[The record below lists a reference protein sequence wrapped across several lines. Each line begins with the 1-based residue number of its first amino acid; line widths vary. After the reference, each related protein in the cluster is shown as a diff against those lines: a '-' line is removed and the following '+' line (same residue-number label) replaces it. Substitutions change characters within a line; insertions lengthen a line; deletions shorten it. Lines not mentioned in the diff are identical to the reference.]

1 MNTPKKTL
9 SLYLRNLLLIISLF
23 ISLHTM
29 AGEIPDDVA
38 KNRKDTFESLLFSD
52 PPPLSATLRS
62 ILENHFGVDKSP
74 NNHKDVYYVLNIGYV
89 NGKIYD
95 PSSNRFQKVRL
106 RGYTGEDSNH
116 KRITEV
122 NQFVAPQIEAHPGDT
137 VRILLKN
144 NLPADAT
151 CLNSHVMQQ
160 QTTANKL
167 ADKPHCFNGTNL
179 HAHGLWISPTGN
191 SDNVL
196 LSINPGI
203 NFEYQYDLSNDIPE
217 GTFWYHSHRHG
228 STALQV
234 SSGMAGALIIRGN
247 RKPTPT
253 SNGDLS
259 TLLIDPDT
267 GKSYKEHTV
276 LFQQIA
282 YACQGKD
289 GKLKRTQDG
298 KINWSCNPGETG
310 VIESYDQ
317 FGPGTWPASGRWTSI
332 NGIVLPTFK
341 SQVGDVE
348 RWRLIHAGVRET
360 INLTFRKINPK
371 INLNELHK
379 RAYTGNL
386 KKQDAAR
393 LVEELC
399 SGETIPFQI
408 VAADGLT
415 MSHTITSE
423 KVTLQPGYRYDL
435 LTIFPSA
442 GGYCMIQPQQPKA
455 GSINSESSAQ
465 SLLGFVSVAGKENIP
480 TNAITS
486 TLVNKL
492 TKSAEKFMP
501 ENVRAEIVKDI
512 AHVEGKDN
520 HHGILLTKFT
530 PHPGD
535 ITEDDVR
542 GQAKQKLVFFVGADQ
557 KNNPIF
563 ALSHDFSVEK
573 TNGIYMPSKLFIYDP
588 NKVGLTLPLGKAQE
602 WELRSYSVSHPFHI
616 HVNPFQIVA
625 IYDPQ
630 GRDVSEPGV
639 VEADGDT
646 QFSGLK
652 GQWKDTILVKTNLLP
667 GDLKKDPKNFYRFVI
682 RTRYKR
688 YIGEFVL
695 HCHILDHEDQGMMEN
710 IAVSLPD
717 SVGPS
722 SNLMTEQHHSKM
734 P

>member
-1 MNTPKKTL
+1 MKGNNKN
-9 SLYLRNLLLIISLF
+9 SSFYLRNFLMVFTLFASVHTVASEISV
-23 ISLHTM
+23 
-29 AGEIPDDVA
+29 DVE
-38 KNRKDTFESLLFSD
+38 KSQKDEFESLIFSD
-52 PPPLSATLRS
+52 LPPLQAVHRR
-62 ILENHFGVDKSP
+62 ILENHFGVEKTQD
-74 NNHKDVYYVLNIGYV
+74 NYKDIYYILNVGYV
-89 NGKIYD
+89 DGKIYD

-106 RGYTGEDSNH
+106 RGYTGEDINH
-116 KRITEV
+116 KRITKV
-122 NQFVAPQIEAHPGDT
+122 DQFVAPQIEAHPGDT
-137 VRILLKN
+137 IRILLKN
-144 NLPADAT
+144 NLPVDDT
-151 CLNSHVMQQ
+151 CLNTHAMQQ
-160 QTTANKL
+160 QATVNQL

-196 LSINPGI
+196 LSINPGV

-217 GTFWYHSHRHG
+217 GTYWYHSHRHG

-259 TLLIDPDT
+259 TLLLDSDT
-267 GKSYKEHTV
+267 GKPYKEHTV

-282 YACQGKD
+282 YACRGND

-298 KINWSCNPGETG
+298 KINWNCNQGETG

-317 FGPGTWPASGRWTSI
+317 FGPGTWSASGRWTSI

-341 SQVGDVE
+341 AQVGDVE

-371 INLNELHK
+371 INLKELRR

-386 KKQDAAR
+386 KKQDAGR

-415 MSHTITSE
+415 MSHTITSR
-423 KVTLQPGYRYDL
+423 KVTLQPGYRYDV
-435 LTIFPSA
+435 LTLFPSA

-455 GSINSESSAQ
+455 GSISSESSPQ
-465 SLLGFVSVAGKENIP
+465 SLLGFVSVSGKDNIP
-480 TNAITS
+480 INAVTS
-486 TLVNKL
+486 ALVNKL
-492 TKSAEKFMP
+492 KRSAEKFMP
-501 ENVRAEIVKDI
+501 ENVREEIVKDI

-520 HHGILLTKFT
+520 HHQILLTKFT
-530 PHPGD
+530 PHPSD
-535 ITEDDVR
+535 ITDDEVR
-542 GQAKQKLVFFVGADQ
+542 DQPKQKLVFYVGV
-557 KNNPIF
+557 KNIF

-573 TNGIYMPSKLFIYDP
+573 RNGIYMPKNPFIYNP

-602 WELRSYSVSHPFHI
+602 WELRSYSISHPFHI

-630 GRDVSEPGV
+630 GRDVSAPGV

-652 GQWKDTILVKTNLLP
+652 GQWKDTIFVKTNLSP
-667 GDLKKDPKNFYRFVI
+667 GDLKKDPANFYRFVI
-682 RTRYKR
+682 RTRYQR

-710 IAVSLPD
+710 VAISLPD
-717 SVGPS
+717 NIETS
-722 SNLMTEQHHSKM
+722 SGIM
-734 P
+734 

>member
-1 MNTPKKTL
+1 MNTQKKAL
-9 SLYLRNLLLIISLF
+9 SLYLRNFLLIITLLVSLQ
-23 ISLHTM
+23 
-29 AGEIPDDVA
+29 AVAAEKKNDVVS
-38 KNRKDTFESLLFSD
+38 NQKDAFESLLFSE
-52 PPPLSATLRS
+52 PPSLKSTLREM
-62 ILENHFGVDKSP
+62 LENHFGVEKSP
-74 NNHKDVYYVLNIGYV
+74 NNHNDVYYVLNIGYV
-89 NGKIYD
+89 DGKFYD
-95 PSSNRFQKVRL
+95 PSSNSFQKVHL
-106 RGYTGEDSNH
+106 RGYTGQDANN
-116 KRITEV
+116 KRVTQV

-144 NLPADAT
+144 RLPPDAS
-151 CLNSHVMQQ
+151 CLNNHGMQQ
-160 QTTANKL
+160 QVTANKL

-196 LSINPGI
+196 LSINPGV

-217 GTFWYHSHRHG
+217 GTYWYHPHRHG

-234 SSGMAGALIIRGN
+234 SSGMAGAFIIRGN

-259 TLLIDPDT
+259 TLLMDPET

-282 YACQGKD
+282 YACRGND
-289 GKLKRTQDG
+289 GKLKRKKDG
-298 KINWSCNPGETG
+298 TINWSCNPGETG

-341 SQVGDVE
+341 SQVGEVE

-360 INLTFRKINPK
+360 INMTFRKINPN

-379 RAYTGNL
+379 RAYTGHL
-386 KKQDAAR
+386 KREDAGR
-393 LVEELC
+393 LVQELC

-415 MSHTITSE
+415 MSHTINSQ

-435 LTIFPSA
+435 LTVFPSS
-442 GGYCMIQPQQPKA
+442 GGYCIIQPQQPQA
-455 GSINSESSAQ
+455 GSINSESSPQ
-465 SLLGFVSVAGKENIP
+465 SLLGFVSVSGKDNIP
-480 TNAITS
+480 TNEITS
-486 TLVNKL
+486 VLVNKL
-492 TKSAEKFMP
+492 IKSAEKFMP
-501 ENVRAEIVKDI
+501 ENVREEVIKDI
-512 AHVEGKDN
+512 AHAEGKDN
-520 HHGILLTKFT
+520 HHEILLRKFT
-530 PHPGD
+530 PHPID
-535 ITEDDVR
+535 IADTEVQD
-542 GQAKQKLVFFVGADQ
+542 QSKQKLLFFVGPGPD
-557 KNNPIF
+557 KNNIF
-563 ALSHDFSVEK
+563 VLSHDFSVK
-573 TNGIYMPSKLFIYDP
+573 RVNGVYIPSKPFIYNP
-588 NKVGLTLPLGKAQE
+588 NKLGLNLPLGKAQE
-602 WELRSYSVSHPFHI
+602 WELRSYSVSHPYHI
-616 HVNPFQIVA
+616 HVNSFQIVA

-630 GRDVSEPGV
+630 GRDVSAPGV

-667 GDLKKDPKNFYRFVI
+667 GDLKKNPKNFYRFII
-682 RTRYKR
+682 RTRYQR

-695 HCHILDHEDQGMMEN
+695 HCHILDHEDQGMMEK
-710 IAVSLPD
+710 IAISLQD
-717 SVGPS
+717 NVD
-722 SNLMTEQHHSKM
+722 LH
-734 P
+734 